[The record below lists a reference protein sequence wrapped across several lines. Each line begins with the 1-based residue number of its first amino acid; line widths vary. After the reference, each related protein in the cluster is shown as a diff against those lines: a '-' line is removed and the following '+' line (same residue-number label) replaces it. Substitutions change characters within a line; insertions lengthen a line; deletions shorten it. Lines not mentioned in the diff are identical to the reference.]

1 MRAKRNIP
9 FNWSVLVVPI
19 AFVLSLWVVFWIEIR
34 FGVRLKQFGIYPG
47 KLEGLWGIFSG
58 PWIHS
63 DLNHLSNNS
72 LPMLFLLA
80 ALFYFYK
87 PIAVRVLLIGLVLT
101 GIMTWLIGRPSW
113 HIGAS
118 GLIYML
124 VAFIFFKGVQS
135 RIYPL
140 IAVALTVVFL
150 YGGLFWYLFP
160 LDPKISWEGHSAG
173 FIVGICLA
181 FFFRKQQ
188 SHLYESYVWQS
199 EEFDPEQDPFMR
211 QFDEHGAFKPK
222 EQAQK
227 QDEEV
232 NLIHSD
238 IANAKEVTN
247 DSSKNAEESSHADKT
262 EIFFQK
268 GDENLNVT
276 YTYKQNS
283 SKE

>member
-1 MRAKRNIP
+1 MKLKKNIP
-9 FNWSVLVVPI
+9 FNWSVLIVPI

-34 FGVRLKQFGIYPG
+34 FGVRFKHFGIYPG
-47 KLEGLWGIFSG
+47 KLEGLWGIFAG

-63 DLNHLSNNS
+63 GLSHLSNNS

-87 PIAVRVLLIGLVLT
+87 PIAVRVLFIGLVFT

-173 FIVGICLA
+173 FIVGFFLA
-181 FFFRKQQ
+181 VIFRKQQ
-188 SHLYESYVWQS
+188 SHLYESYAWQS
-199 EEFDPEQDPFMR
+199 SDFDPEQDPFMR
-211 QFDEHGAFKPK
+211 QFDENGAFKP
-222 EQAQK
+222 EQNC
-227 QDEEV
+227 EI
-232 NLIHSD
+232 L
-238 IANAKEVTN
+238 
-247 DSSKNAEESSHADKT
+247 ESN
-262 EIFFQK
+262 
-268 GDENLNVT
+268 ENLRLSDEQNTQAIPAEGLKDKAFSKQAAHENLKVT
-276 YTYKQNS
+276 YTYK
-283 SKE
+283 KKTP

>member
-1 MRAKRNIP
+1 MRVKRNIP
-9 FNWSVLVVPI
+9 FNWSVLIVPI
-19 AFVLSLWVVFWIEIR
+19 AFVLSLWVVFWVEIR
-34 FGVRLKQFGIYPG
+34 FGVRLKYLGIYPG
-47 KLEGLWGIFSG
+47 KLEGLWGIIFG

-63 DLNHLSNNS
+63 GLSHLSNNS

-87 PIAVRVLLIGLVLT
+87 PIAMRVLLIGLVLT
-101 GIMTWLIGRPSW
+101 GLMTWLIGRPSW

-173 FIVGICLA
+173 FIVGLFLA
-181 FFFRKQQ
+181 VVFRKKK

-199 EEFDPEQDPFMR
+199 ADFDPKEDAFMR
-211 QFDEHGAFKPK
+211 QFDENGEFRP
-222 EQAQK
+222 EELTLTS
-227 QDEEV
+227 DE
-232 NLIHSD
+232 
-238 IANAKEVTN
+238 
-247 DSSKNAEESSHADKT
+247 NAELTQEDK
-262 EIFFQK
+262 I
-268 GDENLNVT
+268 NVPGIPE
-276 YTYKQNS
+276 NS
-283 SKE
+283 SDFSETSSQDIDKRIQVNYSIKKRNSN